1 MHINTNRIKYEQLML
16 FGNNVIL
23 SHLYMIKAT
32 NKSEDNG
39 YLKLTKVSR
48 GERSEIAIRVVDIDQ
63 LGETGSLTFIRMED
77 GTYHYVSESLNDIA
91 AKVEEL
97 LLN

>member
-1 MHINTNRIKYEQLML
+1 MHINTHALKYEQMVK
-16 FGNNVIL
+16 FCDNFIL

-48 GERSEIAIRVVDIDQ
+48 GEKSEIAIRVVDIDQ

>member
-1 MHINTNRIKYEQLML
+1 MSMVN
-16 FGNNVIL
+16 
-23 SHLYMIKAT
+23 AT

-48 GERSEIAIRVVDIDQ
+48 GEKSEIAIRVVDIDQ

-77 GTYHYVSESLNDIA
+77 GTYHYVSESLSDIA
-91 AKVEEL
+91 EKVEEL
-97 LLN
+97 LMN